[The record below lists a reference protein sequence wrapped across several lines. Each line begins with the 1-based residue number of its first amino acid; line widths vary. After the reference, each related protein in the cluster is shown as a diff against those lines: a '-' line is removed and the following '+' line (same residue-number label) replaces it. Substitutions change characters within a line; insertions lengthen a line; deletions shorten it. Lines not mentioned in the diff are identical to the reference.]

1 MVLLIQSLVSIAA
14 PLFGDLVAWRCN
26 RVARG
31 LGALEVRSNPRTH
44 TYPGTYPT
52 HIHPSIHPPIHPHNQ
67 SMSLIICSYVSFKP
81 SNT

>member
-14 PLFGDLVAWRCN
+14 PLLGDLVAWRCN

-44 TYPGTYPT
+44 TYPGT
-52 HIHPSIHPPIHPHNQ
+52 
-67 SMSLIICSYVSFKP
+67 
-81 SNT
+81 

>member
-1 MVLLIQSLVSIAA
+1 MLLLIQSLVSIAA

-52 HIHPSIHPPIHPHNQ
+52 YIHPSTHPSTQ
-67 SMSLIICSYVSFKP
+67 SINVPNNLQLRVF
-81 SNT
+81 